1 MGTAFTL
8 MQKNRDFIVEQTQLY
23 IANAYPDFQYNVTVC
38 NRDVGLIV
46 DAISYDVYWGGYDR
60 AIASGQAYWNGATNV
75 VSGEITQTTAAI
87 DFIGVL
93 ANGIVQNSN
102 VTIYS
107 PYTINQYFGT
117 GTAGAIS
124 TNRISQD
131 VGIINNIIQ
140 YGPSE
145 RAASQGFT
153 NARTLLQKNKTF
165 LAQQVNGYIYSAE
178 FSTLHPGWTISTA
191 NAAICMRDVGYIVDC
206 VSADVITGG
215 RSESIA
221 AGTAYYNG
229 VTPYIPVGDIPPT
242 VTAVTYLAN
251 IANLVIQNI
260 SVPTWPSVSAVQYK
274 DSGNLIL
281 GNQASTLVVTNIDTI
296 ADIIGNGV
304 NAANVDIG
312 IANASVTLNSNK
324 NFLQAQ
330 TSQWVNDNYP
340 DFQYDIEKC
349 IRDVGYIV
357 DAVVNDLNVGGVIT
371 NSIQA
376 GRAYWDGT
384 QTLIPQQE
392 SQTTGAIAYVKS
404 MALNVINNVTVN
416 VTQPFVSQTFT
427 VSLGGADAAQAT
439 GYAFDTVINMINTG
453 AYSQTLTAKGYV
465 DASLLIEDNV
475 DWFKSKVNAY
485 INSAGFTSAYP
496 GVITPS
502 IANTCQ
508 RDTGYILAALSTD
521 LITGSDEQS
530 QQAGLAY
537 WTGVTSVLP
546 TPQKAPTVNTLT
558 WLTTL
563 VVDVIQ
569 NTVVS
574 DAYPVATPQQT
585 NFLLN
590 QGNIAVDAVQDNMA
604 LLIDIVNTGGANQR
618 PLYIGS
624 GSTRISSI
632 EETIYDNQAAWIL
645 RFAEPLGGN
654 YWGPAE
660 FTSYPGPL
668 IFVQPDS
675 LLPYQG
681 QGLNSM
687 VLDAYTQYNQ
697 ICKQGLSGG
706 GKGIVIKNGGYAQLV
721 SIFEICCNIGV
732 LAESGGYCSITN
744 SNTDFGWYGLWADGL
759 SDLQYTTSLQT
770 FDALTNNM
778 TIAGL
783 PEYPVGSGKYKRP
796 YVGQVVTISKYLPA
810 EGAIVAGEY
819 DEFYIL
825 TRIEVTYGGQG
836 YTSIPNVLF
845 QDPSSVTGGV
855 RAQAVANVA
864 GGVVVSID
872 LLVSGSMFT
881 ADQLADPGF
890 ISIVG
895 GGATQTA
902 TARALAEIIY
912 YDLLTSTD
920 PVSGAAIITLDQRLT
935 FTPDTLANPSPAGLS
950 KLRFYQVSRVISSSH
965 CLEYVGSGVDIAKC
979 IPARGGVPDQAREV
993 IMTLGGRVA
1002 YTSTDHLG
1010 NFRIGPELV
1019 INQNTGTLSG
1029 RTFQKSLF
1037 AIMTPY
1043 ILALE

>member
-46 DAISYDVYWGGYDR
+46 DAISYDVYWGGHDR

-206 VSADVITGG
+206 VSADIITGG

-260 SVPTWPSVSAVQYK
+260 SVPTWPSVSAVQYS

-296 ADIIGNGV
+296 ADIIGNGL

-427 VSLGGADAAQAT
+427 SSLGGTQAAVAT

-508 RDTGYILAALSTD
+508 RDT
-521 LITGSDEQS
+521 
-530 QQAGLAY
+530 AY
-537 WTGVTSVLP
+537 
-546 TPQKAPTVNTLT
+546 
-558 WLTTL
+558 
-563 VVDVIQ
+563 
-569 NTVVS
+569 
-574 DAYPVATPQQT
+574 
-585 NFLLN
+585 LL
-590 QGNIAVDAVQDNMA
+590 
-604 LLIDIVNTGGANQR
+604 L
-618 PLYIGS
+618 
-624 GSTRISSI
+624 
-632 EETIYDNQAAWIL
+632 
-645 RFAEPLGGN
+645 
-654 YWGPAE
+654 
-660 FTSYPGPL
+660 
-668 IFVQPDS
+668 
-675 LLPYQG
+675 
-681 QGLNSM
+681 
-687 VLDAYTQYNQ
+687 
-697 ICKQGLSGG
+697 
-706 GKGIVIKNGGYAQLV
+706 
-721 SIFEICCNIGV
+721 
-732 LAESGGYCSITN
+732 
-744 SNTDFGWYGLWADGL
+744 
-759 SDLQYTTSLQT
+759 
-770 FDALTNNM
+770 
-778 TIAGL
+778 
-783 PEYPVGSGKYKRP
+783 
-796 YVGQVVTISKYLPA
+796 
-810 EGAIVAGEY
+810 
-819 DEFYIL
+819 
-825 TRIEVTYGGQG
+825 
-836 YTSIPNVLF
+836 
-845 QDPSSVTGGV
+845 
-855 RAQAVANVA
+855 
-864 GGVVVSID
+864 
-872 LLVSGSMFT
+872 
-881 ADQLADPGF
+881 
-890 ISIVG
+890 
-895 GGATQTA
+895 
-902 TARALAEIIY
+902 
-912 YDLLTSTD
+912 
-920 PVSGAAIITLDQRLT
+920 
-935 FTPDTLANPSPAGLS
+935 
-950 KLRFYQVSRVISSSH
+950 
-965 CLEYVGSGVDIAKC
+965 
-979 IPARGGVPDQAREV
+979 
-993 IMTLGGRVA
+993 
-1002 YTSTDHLG
+1002 
-1010 NFRIGPELV
+1010 
-1019 INQNTGTLSG
+1019 
-1029 RTFQKSLF
+1029 
-1037 AIMTPY
+1037 
-1043 ILALE
+1043 